1 MSKDFPLD
9 IEILIDRV
17 NKQMLVK
24 EAPLKEAC
32 AGFEKRLTRLILE
45 KVGGNK
51 IRAAKL
57 LEIDNNIFG
66 EITK

>member
-9 IEILIDRV
+9 IEILIGRV

-24 EAPLKEAC
+24 KAPLEEAC
-32 AGFEKRLTRLILE
+32 AAFEKRLVRLILG
-45 KVGGNK
+45 KVGGNES
-51 IRAAKL
+51 RAAKL
-57 LEIDNNIFG
+57 LEIENNILS